1 MYSIHSYSASFFTNA
16 HILLYTYIYTYIY
29 SMFLKS
35 YEGDI
40 ADLTLTFTISSDTSL
55 GGHTEVELLPGG
67 SRMPV
72 TSANKHRYK
81 YVSIL
86 V

>member
-1 MYSIHSYSASFFTNA
+1 
-16 HILLYTYIYTYIY
+16 
-29 SMFLKS
+29 MFLKS